1 MISEGGRCA
10 KKAVER
16 EAPKRCAFSPDDS
29 KKPLVSGMRSN
40 RLYSTCY
47 ASCFNVID
55 IDILERQ
62 EDILERQKDSSE
74 RRVGN
79 GEDYGHRERPTEVLG
94 LQSVP
99 L

>member
-29 KKPLVSGMRSN
+29 MKPLVSGMRSN
-40 RLYSTCY
+40 RLCSTCY
-47 ASCFNVID
+47 ASCFKLID

-62 EDILERQKDSSE
+62 EDILERQEDNSE
-74 RRVGN
+74 RREDN
-79 GEDYGHRERPTEVLG
+79 GKDYGHREIPTEILG
-94 LQSVP
+94 LQP
-99 L
+99 LFL